1 MESGAESLLR
11 SGIAALRIPLDDSVV
26 NSLLRYIDLLIK
38 WNQTYNLT
46 AIRTSNDI
54 VTHHILDSLAIV
66 SPLQQL
72 TSKTQLRLLDVG
84 SGAGLPGAIIAMACP
99 EWQVTCIDA
108 VQKKIRFLQ
117 HVIGTLGLVNLSAR
131 HGRIEQVAE
140 PFDVITA
147 RAFATLAQF
156 TAQSRRALAPGGVWC
171 AMKGKYP
178 EDEVKA
184 LDPDVQLF
192 HVEQLKV
199 PGLDADR
206 CLICMR
212 PAATLAPSMATN

>member
-11 SGIAALRIPLDDSVV
+11 SGIAALRIPLDDGVV

-66 SPLQQL
+66 SPLRQL

-84 SGAGLPGAIIAMACP
+84 SGAGLPGTIIAMACP

-117 HVIGTLGLVNLSAR
+117 HVIGTLGLVNLSAH

-156 TAQSRRALAPGGVWC
+156 TAQSRRALAPGGMWC

-178 EDEVKA
+178 EVEVKA
-184 LDPDVQLF
+184 LDPNVQLF